1 MRNFQIYITVPL
13 NNYIDILI
21 DTVSPTKAINS
32 CTKVS
37 SKNGND
43 NNKYYLCDSQFQQSS
58 VKIEQTSPCIDIQA
72 ISK

>member
-1 MRNFQIYITVPL
+1 MG
-13 NNYIDILI
+13 
-21 DTVSPTKAINS
+21 TVSPTKAINS

-43 NNKYYLCDSQFQQSS
+43 NNKDYLCDSEFQSS